1 MNNYCFRFIFFLS
14 ACALCL
20 SSCSENQP
28 SENLPVEDSLPTKSP
43 YGGLKFAAPDEWIQ
57 ETPSSTMRI
66 AQYRLPSDN
75 SQNSEA
81 ELAIFYFQGQ
91 GGSVQTNLDRW
102 IGQFETQTEDAAQIT
117 ERHANN
123 LHLTVLNISG
133 TYQSSMGPMMAPTVS
148 KPNYRMLAAVAEG
161 SGGPWF
167 LKLTGPE
174 STVKRWEKSFHQFL
188 ETLQTTQ

>member
-1 MNNYCFRFIFFLS
+1 MHSGAFSTCSITNALS
-14 ACALCL
+14 MRTVGEPDCTSQPASFKTRRA
-20 SSCSENQP
+20 SSWR
-28 SENLPVEDSLPTKSP
+28 KSIP
-43 YGGLKFAAPDEWIQ
+43 I
-57 ETPSSTMRI
+57 SSTMRI

-75 SQNSEA
+75 PQNSEA

-102 IGQFETQTEDAAQIT
+102 IGQFEGQTEDAAQIT

-123 LHLTVLNISG
+123 LHLTVLDISG

-148 KPNYRMLAAVAEG
+148 NPNYRMLAAVAEG

-174 STVKRWEKSFHQFL
+174 STVKRWEKSFSQFL
-188 ETLQTTQ
+188 GTLQTNQ